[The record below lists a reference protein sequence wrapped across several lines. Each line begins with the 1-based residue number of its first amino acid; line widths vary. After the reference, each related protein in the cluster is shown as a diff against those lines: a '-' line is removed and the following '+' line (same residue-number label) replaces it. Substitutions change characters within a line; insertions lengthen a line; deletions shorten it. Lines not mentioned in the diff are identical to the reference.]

1 MPKTLPETAL
11 ADDHFDS
18 YGVRIRNGLYEVKVT
33 KGAKSGTGTAEV
45 EADAYAAAK
54 ADLTPDSKAGK

>member
-11 ADDHFDS
+11 EDEKFDS
-18 YGVRIRNGLYEVKVT
+18 YAVRIRNGLYEVRVT
-33 KGAKSGTGTAEV
+33 KGAKSGLGTA